1 MEIVNGTSHG
11 GSAIFMGSLKTF
23 TSHGSSNLMG
33 GLNNLFGE
41 RTMTAPELEPDLP
54 LEQTSSR
61 VINSPSGPVFVH
73 FEFGESF

>member
-1 MEIVNGTSHG
+1 
-11 GSAIFMGSLKTF
+11 
-23 TSHGSSNLMG
+23 MG
-33 GLNNLFGE
+33 GLKNLFGE